1 MVPPGTPRAGAFPPS
16 QLPAGVCGRVGGSHR
31 WRSSGAQ
38 IKIKSVG
45 LLRENGTTEVVGP
58 TRTIREITS
67 VPNRQIGK
75 TCGLRFSAAHEMA
88 ELVEYAAAGPSSSS
102 QEPEPLRPPANPDS
116 AAAPARRSSRRSR
129 KSTHAPENPR
139 GPPTLAMFAVL
150 TGCVAGMVIA
160 LGTLSDEPPAA
171 AAQGGSRAA
180 RRHYRS
186 PRTAVLHTS
195 AASAVL
201 PLWLSRNGS
210 RRAVRNGSTGG
221 GLLGGFKWPGFR
233 GQPALRLALGQRAVP
248 CNCTAAAACRS
259 NSAVRS
265 PRSPPPPLSRR
276 SPPPPLVRVRV
287 AMRRMEAYRS
297 YTVCAEAACGVC
309 SNPPAPPAPAAR
321 QNSGQPQNVSAAK
334 NHGHHKV

>member
-1 MVPPGTPRAGAFPPS
+1 
-16 QLPAGVCGRVGGSHR
+16 
-31 WRSSGAQ
+31 
-38 IKIKSVG
+38 
-45 LLRENGTTEVVGP
+45 
-58 TRTIREITS
+58 
-67 VPNRQIGK
+67 
-75 TCGLRFSAAHEMA
+75 MA

-334 NHGHHKV
+334 NHGHHKRDLNYTRRRV